1 MNKEELET
9 MTKGVKLGA
18 EADAIL
24 KSEAFAMAKVAASGD
39 ILQGIYTVDVSAN
52 KEHALELI
60 RSLQSM
66 NRFMEQLEDIISDG
80 SFYQT
85 QLEQLNA
92 GQS

>member
-1 MNKEELET
+1 MNKDQLEI
-9 MTKGVKLGA
+9 MSEGVKLGA
-18 EADAIL
+18 EAESIL
-24 KSEAFAMAKVAASGD
+24 KSEAFNIAKVAASGD
-39 ILQGIYTVDVSAN
+39 ILQGIYSVNVSTN
-52 KEHALELI
+52 KEEALELI

-66 NRFMEQLEDIISDG
+66 NKFIEQLEDIISDG